1 MKQTFSCPVELAL
14 SVLGGKWR
22 VVILAHVKER
32 PLRYAEL
39 RRRIPGMSEKML
51 SQRLRE
57 LVSAGLVQHQGAS
70 YRLTARGN
78 RARTALGAL
87 HDWGRTLEAELGVR
101 VVAPVPS
108 VPSVAPQRSRSRI

>member
-39 RRRIPGMSEKML
+39 RRLIPGMSEKML

-57 LVSAGLVQHQGAS
+57 LVNMGLLQHQAGT
-70 YRLTARGN
+70 YRLTASANLARG
-78 RARTALGAL
+78 ALGAL

-101 VVAPVPS
+101 VVPPVG
-108 VPSVAPQRSRSRI
+108 SRSRT

>member
-1 MKQTFSCPVELAL
+1 MKQTYNCPVELAL
-14 SVLGGKWR
+14 EVLGGKWR
-22 VVILAHVKER
+22 VVILAHVKQG

-39 RRRIPGMSEKML
+39 RRRIPRMSEKML

-57 LVSAGLVQHQGAS
+57 LVSAGLLQRHAGA

-87 HDWGRTLEAELGVR
+87 HAWGRTLEEELGVR
-101 VVAPVPS
+101 VQSPALGSP
-108 VPSVAPQRSRSRI
+108 

>member
-22 VVILAHVKER
+22 VVILARVKER

-39 RRRIPGMSEKML
+39 RRLIPSMSEKML

-57 LVSAGLVQHQGAS
+57 LVSVGLLAHHGGT
-70 YRLTARGN
+70 YRLTARGS
-78 RARTALGAL
+78 RARMALKAL
-87 HDWGRTLEAELGVR
+87 HDWGVTLEQELGVR
-101 VVAPVPS
+101 VVAPMG
-108 VPSVAPQRSRSRI
+108 SRPRA